1 MTREAGAPRARA
13 RQVGYPSPARIVSVR
28 LSPSYPTYS
37 AGVTRQFR
45 IVDLFSGC
53 GGMTTGF
60 AETGLFTPV
69 AAVELDQSAAA
80 TYALNHGEHV
90 YVGDINA
97 WVRGSTPRADVIVG
111 GPPCQG
117 FSALGKKDPKDP
129 RNGLWDAYAEAVR
142 KIRPAFFVL
151 ENVPQFVKSQQYAAL
166 QRETTSRGRLT
177 GWELEAHVVNAAN
190 YGTAQNRR
198 RAVVIGRRSGVRP
211 IGLPPST
218 AAALTVQE
226 VLTAVPA
233 SPLPTSL
240 PASRV
245 TVNGAVA
252 AGPFRTTDLHF
263 SRRPSTADMARYR
276 AIPPGGDRRD
286 LPPEL
291 MHRCWREHG
300 SGRGDVMG
308 RLHWGKP
315 AVTIRTEFFRPEK
328 GRFLHPVEHRPITHL
343 EAALIQ
349 GFPRDFLWAGTPAS
363 IARQIGNAVPPPLAR
378 ALAEHLAKRLV

>member
-1 MTREAGAPRARA
+1 MPR
-13 RQVGYPSPARIVSVR
+13 
-28 LSPSYPTYS
+28 L
-37 AGVTRQFR
+37 FH

-60 AETGLFTPV
+60 TQSGHFRPV
-69 AAVELDQSAAA
+69 AAVEVDQAAAA
-80 TYALNHGEHV
+80 TYALNHGDHI
-90 YVGDINA
+90 YVGDIND
-97 WVRGSTPRADVIVG
+97 WVRGPTPPADVIVG

-117 FSALGKKDPKDP
+117 FSALGKQDPDDP
-129 RNGLWDAYAEAVR
+129 RNSLWKLYAEAVR

-166 QRETTSRGRLT
+166 RQETTSRGRLA
-177 GWELEAHVVNAAN
+177 GWELEAHVVNAAD

-198 RAVVIGRRSGVRP
+198 RAVVIGRRRGVRP
-211 IGLPPST
+211 VGLPAVDSPRR
-218 AAALTVQE
+218 TVQDALDG
-226 VLTAVPA
+226 V
-233 SPLPTSL
+233 PTSPTSTHL
-240 PASRV
+240 PLTCSDREP
-245 TVNGAVA
+245 TVP
-252 AGPFRTTDLHF
+252 GPFRTAELHF
-263 SRRPSTADMARYR
+263 SRPPTDMALRRYR

-286 LPPEL
+286 LPEEL
-291 MHRCWREHG
+291 QHRCWREHG

-308 RLHWGKP
+308 RLHWDKP

-328 GRFLHPVEHRPITHL
+328 GRFLHPAEDRPITHL

-378 ALAEHLAKRLV
+378 ALADHLARRLA